1 MLKATTRE
9 KERERERVKSLR
21 GFDLSFYNFGTLKR
35 LFDGAFF
42 AFQNYV

>member
-1 MLKATTRE
+1 MLKATT
-9 KERERERVKSLR
+9 RERERVKSLR